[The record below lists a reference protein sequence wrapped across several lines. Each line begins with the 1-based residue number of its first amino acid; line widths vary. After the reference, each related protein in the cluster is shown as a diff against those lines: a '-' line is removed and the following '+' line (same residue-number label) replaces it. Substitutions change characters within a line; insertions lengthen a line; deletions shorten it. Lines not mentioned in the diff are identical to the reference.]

1 MISYDIDVAGKI
13 VGNLEGAFMPG
24 EELLTV
30 EEVAK
35 ELRINAKTVRQ
46 YIASG
51 ALFAIVVGKAYKIS
65 RGDFE
70 DFKRRSR
77 PARWTQIVK
86 HSYTLIVP
94 PCSRSTHS

>member
-1 MISYDIDVAGKI
+1 MISYDVDVTGII
-13 VGNLEGAFMPG
+13 VRNLEGAFMPG

-51 ALFAIVVGKAYKIS
+51 ELVAIIVGKGYKIS
-65 RGDFE
+65 RDDLE
-70 DFKRRSR
+70 DFKRRR
-77 PARWTQIVK
+77 RTDQ
-86 HSYTLIVP
+86 
-94 PCSRSTHS
+94 RRRD

>member
-1 MISYDIDVAGKI
+1 MISCDIDVASII
-13 VGNLEGAFMPG
+13 VRNLEGAFMPG

-51 ALFAIVVGKAYKIS
+51 ELVAIVVGKGYKIS
-65 RGDFE
+65 RDDLE
-70 DFKRRSR
+70 DFKRRRRTDQRRQVDKDS
-77 PARWTQIVK
+77 
-86 HSYTLIVP
+86 
-94 PCSRSTHS
+94 

>member
-1 MISYDIDVAGKI
+1 MISYDIDDTGII
-13 VGNLEGAFMPG
+13 VRNLESASMPG

-51 ALFAIVVGKAYKIS
+51 ELVAIVVGKGYKIS
-65 RGDFE
+65 RDDLD
-70 DFKRRSR
+70 DFKRRR
-77 PARWTQIVK
+77 RTDQRHPE
-86 HSYTLIVP
+86 H
-94 PCSRSTHS
+94 

>member
-1 MISYDIDVAGKI
+1 MISCDIDEI
-13 VGNLEGAFMPG
+13 DIMLRNLEVAFMPG

-51 ALFAIVVGKAYKIS
+51 ELVAIVVGKGYKIS
-65 RGDFE
+65 RGDLE
-70 DFKRRSR
+70 DFKRRR
-77 PARWTQIVK
+77 RTDQ
-86 HSYTLIVP
+86 
-94 PCSRSTHS
+94 RRRD

>member
-1 MISYDIDVAGKI
+1 MISSDIDEAAI
-13 VGNLEGAFMPG
+13 IIRNLEGAFMPG

-51 ALFAIVVGKAYKIS
+51 ELVAIVVGKGYKIS
-65 RGDFE
+65 RDDLE
-70 DFKRRSR
+70 DFKRRR
-77 PARWTQIVK
+77 RTDQR
-86 HSYTLIVP
+86 HQGY
-94 PCSRSTHS
+94 

>member
-1 MISYDIDVAGKI
+1 MISYDIDVAGII
-13 VGNLEGAFMPG
+13 VRNLEGAFMPG

-51 ALFAIVVGKAYKIS
+51 ELVAIIVGKGYKIS
-65 RGDFE
+65 RSDLE
-70 DFKRRSR
+70 DFKRRRRTDQRRQVDKDS
-77 PARWTQIVK
+77 
-86 HSYTLIVP
+86 
-94 PCSRSTHS
+94 

>member
-1 MISYDIDVAGKI
+1 MISCDVDDTDIMLR
-13 VGNLEGAFMPG
+13 NSEGASMPG

-51 ALFAIVVGKAYKIS
+51 ELVALVVGKGYKIS
-65 RGDFE
+65 RDDLE
-70 DFKRRSR
+70 DFKRRR
-77 PARWTQIVK
+77 RTDQ
-86 HSYTLIVP
+86 
-94 PCSRSTHS
+94 RRRD